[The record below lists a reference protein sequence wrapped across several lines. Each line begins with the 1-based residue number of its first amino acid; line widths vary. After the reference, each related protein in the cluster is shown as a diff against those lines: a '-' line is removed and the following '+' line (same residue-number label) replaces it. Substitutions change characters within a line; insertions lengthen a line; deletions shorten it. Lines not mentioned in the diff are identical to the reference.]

1 MPWGVVLALLTAFAV
16 VLAAGVL
23 VQTVGL
29 LGAAGSWAL
38 TALWLQSPR
47 PEGDILVIA
56 DPLGVV
62 FLFGG
67 MVVVAAAVVLGIS
80 SDARKPP
87 LSPTAARHR

>member
-1 MPWGVVLALLTAFAV
+1 MPWGVVLALMTAFAV

-23 VQTVGL
+23 AQTAGL

-38 TALWLQSPR
+38 TTLWLQSPR

-56 DPLGVV
+56 DPLGVA

-80 SDARKPP
+80 WDASSPP
-87 LSPTAARHR
+87 PPRPVARHP

>member
-1 MPWGVVLALLTAFAV
+1 VPWGVVLALLTAFAV

-23 VQTVGL
+23 VQTAGL

-67 MVVVAAAVVLGIS
+67 LVVVVAAVVLGMS
-80 SDARKPP
+80 SDARRTP
-87 LSPTAARHR
+87 LRQPAARHR